1 MRGGGPVEPVRA
13 RARALALAPALP
25 LTLTL
30 TPTTTPTTTL
40 TLTLTQTPTTTLTRC
55 AVALEAAGMGS
66 ADGMVAGLVLIG
78 PPALEALSLDKPQRS
93 IDKVWRLVG
102 SPLGFARRRSFLGS
116 FSRKNLFADPSQV
129 DDAYLDICAAGA
141 RDASSNPTPTL
152 PLRLPNPTHP

>member
-1 MRGGGPVEPVRA
+1 MRDEVG
-13 RARALALAPALP
+13 APCVVVGQSNL
-25 LTLTL
+25 
-30 TPTTTPTTTL
+30 
-40 TLTLTQTPTTTLTRC
+40 C

-102 SPLGFARRRSFLGS
+102 SPLGAALFRFARRRSFLGS

-152 PLRLPNPTHP
+152 PLRLPNPTHPCPYPYLYPYL